1 MKIRIWSKKIV
12 AVLHHYQSNPHTIL
26 FGVTG
31 DLDNLGVYVA
41 RNGRAKAEILVDSY
55 NRVIGSIFYYYIGQ
69 HPHLFHESHFLPAGE
84 EMFIIGTCADEAVAK
99 GLFQHLQNASI
110 PQILVQAGLDPEI
123 TATDVSFGCCVLNPH
138 IDIALV
144 DDMLARIDGDDM
156 IGANRAYSAVMQQL
170 RGVLA
175 TLLDLEK
182 FGDISQDE
190 QIAVLLRNTIYVK
203 TLQYKESTRNLVL
216 GLGKRIATQQEVK
229 DHCVVLLGNKYGL
242 QNKDHA
248 KILVELERM

>member
-1 MKIRIWSKKIV
+1 MDIRIWSKKVV
-12 AVLHHYQSNPHTIL
+12 AVLHHYRSNPHTIL

-55 NRVIGSIFYYYIGQ
+55 NRVIGSIFYHFVGQ
-69 HPHLFHESHFLPAGE
+69 HPHLFHESHVLPAGE
-84 EMFIIGTCADEAVAK
+84 EVFILGTCADEAAAK

-110 PQILVQAGLDPEI
+110 PKLLVQAGLDPEI
-123 TATDVSFGCCVLNPH
+123 TETDASFGCCVLNPH

-144 DDMLARIDGDDM
+144 DDMLARIDGGDM
-156 IGANRAYSAVMQQL
+156 INANRAYSAVMQQL

-175 TLLDLEK
+175 TQLDLEK
-182 FGDISQDE
+182 FSDISQDE
-190 QIAVLLRNTIYVK
+190 RIAVLLRNTIYAK
-203 TLQYKESTRNLVL
+203 TLQYKESTRNLLL
-216 GLGKRIATQQEVK
+216 GLSKRIATQQEVR
-229 DHCVVLLGNKYGL
+229 DHCVALLGNEYGL

-248 KILVELERM
+248 KILVELARM